1 MATPEHQS
9 YIQTYNNV
17 FVEME
22 GIMEMRYSSED
33 CDHKMEPED
42 MFTFQSRVNLE
53 NVVFCKDKKST
64 RQQFVYCIVCNCELY
79 NRKVV
84 EDHVLGKKHIKKAYE
99 KKRQVLGLLKE
110 PPNATRKKEHKT
122 KRPLID
128 VGETLEEKLKNCGS
142 WSGVHFRV

>member
-1 MATPEHQS
+1 
-9 YIQTYNNV
+9 
-17 FVEME
+17 
-22 GIMEMRYSSED
+22 MEMRYSSED

-110 PPNATRKKEHKT
+110 PQNATRKREHMT